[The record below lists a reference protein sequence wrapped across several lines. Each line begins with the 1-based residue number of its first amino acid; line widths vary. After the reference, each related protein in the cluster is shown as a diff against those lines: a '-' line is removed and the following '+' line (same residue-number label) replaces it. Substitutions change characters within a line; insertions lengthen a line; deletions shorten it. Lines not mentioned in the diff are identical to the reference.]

1 MINFLKSLFN
11 LISFYR
17 LNSSWKNIV
26 FFSEGSNYYS
36 VYEQIINDLLKR
48 KKKITFI
55 TADYKDQIYL
65 IKDDNLKIFYSKNIY
80 THILFLNFIKC
91 KNLIMTMPDIDNFE
105 IKKSKNVEKYIY
117 LFHSLVSCHMI
128 YRNKAFHNYDLIHCS
143 TYNQYNE
150 LVKLKNYYNS
160 NYKLIK
166 SGYQKINNIS
176 KNYAPNNLKKNS
188 VVIAP
193 SWGSKNILNTCL
205 EELISILIKN
215 SYNVTLRPHSQFI
228 KNNNKIINNLVKMND
243 RKRLFID
250 TSNSDFAYVLNSE
263 FLITDWSGISME
275 YSFITYRP
283 VLFINIPKKINNS
296 KFNEI
301 NLEPIEAEIRKK
313 IGAVVNLDEIHLVPS
328 ILNQLNTLNHKEKI
342 LKIKNELLIS
352 DDQFTQKFLG
362 NLS

>member
-1 MINFLKSLFN
+1 MINFLKSLLN

-17 LNSSWKNIV
+17 LNPSWKNIV

-48 KKKITFI
+48 EKKITFI
-55 TADYKDQIYL
+55 TADYNDQIYSV
-65 IKDDNLKIFYSKNIY
+65 KDDNLKIFYSKNIY

-91 KNLIMTMPDIDNFE
+91 KNLIMTMPDLNNFE

-128 YRNKAFHNYDLIHCS
+128 YRNKAFHNYDIIHCS

-160 NYKLIK
+160 NYKLLK

-205 EELISILIKN
+205 EELISILLKN

-228 KNNNKIINNLVKMND
+228 KNNNKIINNLIKMYD
-243 RKRLFID
+243 RKKLSID
-250 TSNSDFAYVLNSE
+250 TSNSNFAYVLNSE

-283 VLFINIPKKINNS
+283 VLFVNIPKKINNS

-301 NLEPIEAEIRKK
+301 NLEPIETEIRKK
-313 IGAVVNLDEIHLVPS
+313 IGAEVNLDEIHLVPS
-328 ILNQLNTLNHKEKI
+328 ILSQLNTLNHKEKI

-352 DDQFTQKFLG
+352 DDQFAQKFLG